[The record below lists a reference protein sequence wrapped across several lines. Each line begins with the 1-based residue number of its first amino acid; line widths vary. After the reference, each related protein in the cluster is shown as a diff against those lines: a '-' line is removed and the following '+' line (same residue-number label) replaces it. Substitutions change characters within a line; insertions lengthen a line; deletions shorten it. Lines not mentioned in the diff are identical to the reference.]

1 MAGQGMEEPHPRV
14 RGAAEEDRA
23 ASRCH
28 RRDRRERAHQ
38 RQGGIG
44 EQQDQGH
51 REDCLRLPQPGQ
63 SLRHGHAQMLQAGGA
78 AAGQVI
84 EDPRIATKPPLISD
98 LVHNRSIRGKRNN
111 PACV

>member
-1 MAGQGMEEPHPRV
+1 MKPVPVQ
-14 RGAAEEDRA
+14 
-23 ASRCH
+23 CH

-38 RQGGIG
+38 RQDGIG

-51 REDCLRLPQPGQ
+51 REDGLRLPQPGQ

-84 EDPRIATKPPLISD
+84 EDPRICDEASFNL
-98 LVHNRSIRGKRNN
+98 RFG
-111 PACV
+111 A